1 MSDMELSNAHF
12 IQKLNDNIHVLDK
25 NIQYLET
32 TIKTLAKDIA
42 AMQRA
47 TIEFLKEK
55 DLIATEEDILLFQK
69 LHLRNI
75 AKIDQEAAEM
85 RDRNNPNQ
93 SDI

>member
-1 MSDMELSNAHF
+1 MELSNANF
-12 IQKLNDNIHVLDK
+12 IQKLNDNIHILDK
-25 NIQYLET
+25 NIQYLEN

-55 DLIATEEDILLFQK
+55 DLIATEEDILLLQK

-75 AKIDQEAAEM
+75 ARIDQEAAEL
-85 RDRNNPNQ
+85 RDRGRDPNPLN
-93 SDI
+93 